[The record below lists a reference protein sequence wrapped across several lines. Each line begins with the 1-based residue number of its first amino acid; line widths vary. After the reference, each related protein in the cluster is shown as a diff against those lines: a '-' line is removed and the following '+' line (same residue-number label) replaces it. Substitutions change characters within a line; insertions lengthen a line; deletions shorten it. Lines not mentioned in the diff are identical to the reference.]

1 MLKSNLACIIVSYNI
16 GYDIHKCYNAIKNQV
31 DRVIIVDNGS
41 NKETIDVLKEIEKS
55 KKTDIIFLDE
65 NQGIAKA
72 LNEGI
77 KLAKN
82 KKYKWI
88 ITMDNDSE
96 ATKDMV
102 DNMMSVYNNLPCGEK
117 KDIVS
122 IAPIFI
128 DIAYNGEEFKES
140 LDIKYSYVDL
150 VITSG
155 NIVSLDIFD
164 NIGMFRED
172 YFIDYVDNEF
182 CLRILES
189 GKKIIQI
196 NKAVLKHHLGNS
208 LEKKILFKSIKS
220 TNHSPVRRYY
230 LTRNS
235 LDVASKYNHLGIRHI
250 NNTKRV
256 LFRFVVEIL
265 LVEDDKINKIKHM
278 YKGYKDYK
286 SKIFGEFKS
295 L

>member
-16 GYDIHKCYNAIKNQV
+16 GYDIHKCYNAIKDQV

-41 NKETIDVLKEIEKS
+41 NKETIQALKQIEEN
-55 KKTDIIFLDE
+55 KKTDIIFLDK

-72 LNEGI
+72 LNEGVI
-77 KLAKN
+77 LARN

-102 DNMMSVYNNLPCGEK
+102 CNMISVYNELPVDEK

-128 DIAYNGEEFKES
+128 DISDNEENLKQN

-155 NIVSLDIFD
+155 NIISLDIF
-164 NIGMFRED
+164 NKIGMFRED

-196 NKAVLKHHLGNS
+196 NQAILKHHLGNS
-208 LEKKILFKSIKS
+208 LEKKIFFKTIKS

-235 LDVASKYNHLGIRHI
+235 LDVANKYNHLGIRHI

-256 LFRFVVEIL
+256 LFRFMLEIL
-265 LVEDDKINKIKHM
+265 LVEDNKINKIKYM